1 MATDEQRLVVLD
13 MLIKKYDSIVWRFL
27 YEQTDPMGGMYM
39 ENARPKWRD
48 DDAGSAQMR
57 GIFLSAYYS
66 ALGERILNL
75 AENNAE
81 RIAAL
86 IRRIDH
92 FEGTYQK
99 RLIALIKNTI
109 SFSDGDKEIV
119 REALYHYLNWHNSY
133 NTDGDKKA
141 ERLQK
146 TSWHLSVCLLSRI
159 LFLINVDCS
168 LLNIPYW
175 PKEVIEI
182 MKRIAK
188 K

>member
-1 MATDEQRLVVLD
+1 M
-13 MLIKKYDSIVWRFL
+13 K
-27 YEQTDPMGGMYM
+27 
-39 ENARPKWRD
+39 
-48 DDAGSAQMR
+48 

-66 ALGERILNL
+66 ALGERILDL

-92 FEGTYQK
+92 FEGAYQE
-99 RLIALIKNTI
+99 RLIALIKSTI

-146 TSWHLSVCLLSRI
+146 TSWYLSVHLLSGI

-168 LLNIPYW
+168 LLNIQYW
-175 PKEVIEI
+175 LKGVREI
-182 MKRIAK
+182 IRNIAK